1 MTTVST
7 TTKAV
12 PGLAAERVAL
22 LEEHGISIEALHP
35 LGARVLGLD
44 LRGEE
49 PPVVVLEALEAEMAA
64 RGFLVFAE
72 QGVLSGEEQVR
83 ASEFWGGRQMHSTHG
98 VHPQAPNRHVFRLS
112 NDPDVGILGVGPQ
125 WHNDGSFV
133 VDVFSHVCYHIVR
146 VPENGGDT
154 CFAHQGAAYDALP
167 KEKQAFWSRLVSI
180 NATSGVLHPVV
191 HHHPIS
197 GRRSVYLHLGMTG
210 GVLEKLEG
218 DNRFRLLGEEELTA
232 LMNEYNNLL
241 NNGFPGAGDYAV
253 SYTYQEGD
261 CIFID
266 NLAIA
271 HRASPQAHDDPRK
284 QGLRILH
291 RTTIKAP
298 QDFLPGFGLPD
309 TATRALLTRA
319 MEESCGNGVFVSGGL
334 GFRWDASI
342 RMQN

>member
-1 MTTVST
+1 MTS
-7 TTKAV
+7 AV
-12 PGLAAERVAL
+12 PRLAPERVAL
-22 LEEHGISIEALHP
+22 LKEHGIGIEAIQP
-35 LGARVLGLD
+35 LGARVFGLD
-44 LRGEE
+44 LCADE
-49 PPVVVLEALEAEMAA
+49 PPPVVLEALEAEMAA

-72 QGVLSGEEQVR
+72 QGVLSGEEQCR

-98 VHPQAPNRHVFRLS
+98 VHPEAPNRHIFRLS
-112 NDPDVGILGVGPQ
+112 NDPEMGILGVGPQ

-146 VPENGGDT
+146 VPEKGGDT

-167 KEKQAFWSRLVSI
+167 KEKQALWSRLVSI

-191 HHHPIS
+191 HNHPIS

-218 DNRFRLLGEEELTA
+218 NDSFRLLGEQELTQ
-232 LMNEYNNLL
+232 LFREYNDLL
-241 NNGFPGAGDYAV
+241 NNGLPGKGDYAV
-253 SYTYQEGD
+253 SYKYQEGD

-266 NLAIA
+266 NLAVA
-271 HRASPQAHDDPRK
+271 HKASPEAHGDPRN
-284 QGLRILH
+284 QGVRILH

-298 QDFLPGFGLPD
+298 QDFLPGFGLPN
-309 TATRALLTRA
+309 TATRPLLMQA
-319 MEESCGNGVFVSGGL
+319 MKESGGNGVFVSGGL